1 MKKLILVFLVGFI
14 NSCSSVVKK
23 ESPAIYISNAS
34 SKPISDIRIIWAED
48 NILTLH
54 KLNPGETQSQSFYIN
69 SNSEF
74 FGLVKVSWT
83 NSDDE
88 GVSREIY
95 FKENHMPNI
104 VDEEMY
110 SYVQIYLEQNDFEI
124 LSSDAVDLTS
134 KTRRRDAMLLSYK
147 NNYESSPQN
156 PQPINKPSALIRVET
171 INEGKYKLP
180 SWMSR
185 AY

>member
-1 MKKLILVFLVGFI
+1 MKKLILIFSAILLA
-14 NSCSSVVKK
+14 SCAIIQK

-34 SKPISDIRIIWAED
+34 SQPINDIRIIWARD

-54 KLNPGETQSQSFYIN
+54 KLNPGETQSQSFHIT
-69 SNSEF
+69 SNSDF
-74 FGLVKVSWT
+74 FGLVKISWT
-83 NSDDE
+83 NHNDE
-88 GVSREIY
+88 GISREIF
-95 FKENHMPNI
+95 FKKNHMPNI
-104 VDEEMY
+104 EDGEMY

-147 NNYESSPQN
+147 NSFEANPQN
-156 PQPINKPSALIRVET
+156 PKPINKPSALIRVET
-171 INEGKYKLP
+171 INESKHELP
-180 SWMSR
+180 SWMMR